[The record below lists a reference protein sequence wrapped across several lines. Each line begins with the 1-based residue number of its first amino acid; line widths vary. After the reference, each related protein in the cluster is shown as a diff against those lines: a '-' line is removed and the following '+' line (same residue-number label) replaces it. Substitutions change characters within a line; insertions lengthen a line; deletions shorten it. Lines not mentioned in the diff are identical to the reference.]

1 MSDLWFL
8 SFGVGAML
16 LLGGYL
22 CVIGVGL
29 SAVYG
34 GFTGKIPAAPKA
46 AFLLGVAIIAAAFYF
61 APFTISW
68 GYLK

>member
-1 MSDLWFL
+1 MMAVIGSIAL
-8 SFGVGAML
+8 L

-29 SAVYG
+29 SVVYG

-46 AFLLGVAIIAAAFYF
+46 AFLLGVAIIAAAIYF
-61 APFTISW
+61 APFTVSW
-68 GYLK
+68 GLK